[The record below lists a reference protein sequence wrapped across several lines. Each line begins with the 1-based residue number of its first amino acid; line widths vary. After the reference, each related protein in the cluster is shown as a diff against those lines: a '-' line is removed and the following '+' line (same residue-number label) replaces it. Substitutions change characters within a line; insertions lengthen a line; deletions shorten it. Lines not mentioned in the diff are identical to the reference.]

1 MDVGNPEQKT
11 ITIFIKTPNQAHEDQ
26 TVEGVSLNWTV
37 KDLKAHLSTV
47 YPSRPVSDGAD
58 MLAVLAEVVGSCDIP
73 GMSWYEPAAA
83 QQLSAIS
90 VHHSSTPWIEVMLCQ
105 IGIDL
110 VTWKQT

>member
-47 YPSRPVSDGAD
+47 YPSRPVSFDGAD
-58 MLAVLAEVVGSCDIP
+58 MLAVLAEVVSSCDRQAARGYIA
-73 GMSWYEPAAA
+73 GMC
-83 QQLSAIS
+83 
-90 VHHSSTPWIEVMLCQ
+90 VM
-105 IGIDL
+105 
-110 VTWKQT
+110 